1 MKNIIK
7 LFLNRLGYKIERKN
21 NIHPFEIKYKKI
33 ISEIY
38 AVYQETKF
46 QNLQKIQDKNIDLI
60 ANLDGT
66 QPSEAIYLI
75 NFLQE
80 SIPLQG
86 DICEFGVA
94 QGLTS
99 ALLGYQVINTDKVLW
114 LFDSFEGLP
123 KPTEKDL
130 LKDDIFNLG
139 RMESYAGTMAH
150 KDLSVK
156 QKLSD
161 IAFPMSRVNIVK
173 GFIEETI
180 KFKNL
185 PEKVC
190 FAFVDFDFYEPILIA
205 LNFLDSVLSVG
216 GYIIVDDYDFFSTG
230 AKLAVDEFLASR
242 QNQYQFILPSQSV
255 GFFCVIKKIN

>member
-7 LFLNRLGYKIERKN
+7 FFLNRSGYKIERKD
-21 NIHPFEIKYKKI
+21 NIHPFEIKYKKLI
-33 ISEIY
+33 NEMRGL
-38 AVYQETKF
+38 YQETKF
-46 QNLQKIQDKNIDLI
+46 PNLKQFQDKNIELI
-60 ANLDGT
+60 AKLDGT
-66 QPSEAIYLI
+66 QPSEAIYII

-80 SIPLQG
+80 SICLNG
-86 DICEFGVA
+86 DVCEFGVA

-99 ALLGYQVINTDKVLW
+99 ALLAYQIIATDKKLW

-123 KPTEKDL
+123 KPTEKDS

-139 RMESYAGTMAH
+139 SMDSYEGTMAH

-156 QKLSD
+156 RKLSD
-161 IAFPMSRVNIVK
+161 ISFPMSRVNIVK

-185 PEKVC
+185 PDKVC

-205 LNFLDSVLSVG
+205 LNFLDTVLSTG
-216 GYIIVDDYDFFSTG
+216 GYVIVDDYDFFSTG
-230 AKLAVDEFLASR
+230 AKLAVDDFLA
-242 QNQYQFILPSQSV
+242 NQQGKYQFILPPQSV